1 MYYKTIYNLS
11 DTRTTQW
18 EDPRLSNPN
27 IAGQAVPYSRDYKQK
42 YEYFKSH
49 IRKPVSIT
57 RQPMRFGY

>member
-1 MYYKTIYNLS
+1 MNVAIKLNNFV

-49 IRKPVSIT
+49 IRKPVSLHSFSYRI
-57 RQPMRFGY
+57 F